1 MNNAF
6 ERECAAAH
14 VCNDDKNIAEKLLS
28 DSRPVKY
35 ASTPIDLNA
44 GNDLLRPELLD
55 EIRRANAIKPDLD
68 TARKPN
74 LEPGMKDNPLPKK
87 LTLSQ
92 AGNDVAN
99 PELLEQMRAMNLIRP
114 KPEGAKRPEDVVPAP
129 KVNPLTKK
137 LNLSQADND
146 IAHPELIDKQRAYN
160 LTRPG
165 FEGSKGP
172 AGGRPYLEPAPK
184 VNPLSKRVDLK
195 ELTTLTA
202 QLLSDRRSA

>member
-92 AGNDVAN
+92 ADNDVAN
-99 PELLEQMRAMNLIRP
+99 PGLLDKQRANNLIRP
-114 KPEGAKRPEDVVPAP
+114 G
-129 KVNPLTKK
+129 
-137 LNLSQADND
+137 S
-146 IAHPELIDKQRAYN
+146 
-160 LTRPG
+160 
-165 FEGSKGP
+165 EGSKGP

>member
-92 AGNDVAN
+92 ADNDVAN
-99 PELLEQMRAMNLIRP
+99 PELLDEIRRANAIKPDLDTARKPNLEP
-114 KPEGAKRPEDVVPAP
+114 GLKE
-129 KVNPLTKK
+129 NPLPKK
-137 LNLSQADND
+137 MTLSQADND
-146 IAHPELIDKQRAYN
+146 VANPGLLDKQRANN
-160 LTRPG
+160 LIRPG
-165 FEGSKGP
+165 SEGSKGP

-202 QLLSDRRSA
+202 Q